1 MQERRTR
8 IGPRH
13 GEALRAGRLF
23 RRFGCDRRGIAA
35 LEFALVVPLLMVMYF
50 VTIEVSQGIET
61 NKKLA
66 RAASTV
72 ADLVTQ
78 QQAMTASQLIEIM
91 NVGKAV
97 LKPYGRSDLKF
108 VATAIEVTD
117 EATPRVRVAW
127 SKASA
132 GAKQPCLAAQAG
144 SVPSL
149 PPRLQVRGSYLI
161 HVRAC
166 LDYEPIITWTGSQ
179 GESGLGVM
187 AAIFKD
193 GIMKMSQGYYLRPRM
208 SPTIPCSDC

>member
-1 MQERRTR
+1 MWEWTMR
-8 IGPRH
+8 IGANH
-13 GEALRAGRLF
+13 GGARLGRSLRSLGT
-23 RRFGCDRRGIAA
+23 DRKGVAA

-78 QQAMTASQLIEIM
+78 QQAMTATQLGEIM
-91 NVGKAV
+91 DVGKAI

-117 EATPRVRVAW
+117 EDSPKVKVVW

-132 GAKQPCLAAQAG
+132 GATQPCLAAAAG
-144 SVPSL
+144 SVPDL
-149 PPRLQVRGSYLI
+149 PPRLKVRGSYLI
-161 HVRAC
+161 HVKTC
-166 LDYEPIITWTGSQ
+166 LDYKPVITWAAASQ
-179 GESGLGVM
+179 AESGLGVM
-187 AAIFKD
+187 DVIFRN
-193 GIMKMSQGYYLRPRM
+193 GVLKMNQGYYLRPRM
-208 SPTIPCSDC
+208 SPTIPCGDC